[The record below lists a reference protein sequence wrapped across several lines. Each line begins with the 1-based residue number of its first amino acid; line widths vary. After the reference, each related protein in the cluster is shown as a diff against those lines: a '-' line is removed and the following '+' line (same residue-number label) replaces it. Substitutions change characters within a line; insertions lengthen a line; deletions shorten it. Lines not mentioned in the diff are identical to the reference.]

1 MIILRFRLGSRAQ
14 PGGGKKIRKIL
25 YSRLPQRWAQRVPPL
40 LVELTIG
47 AGVAGLMVLAR
58 IPLGPLASDRAPY
71 ALNFL
76 AVVIAAVLA
85 GWRSGLV
92 ALIAGQ
98 LLIWYA
104 IVPPVWSF
112 AIADAERAGGLLIA
126 TISQFLVLVVI
137 GLYQREVDK
146 GTAERERRME
156 LLNHALNEIDH
167 RTRNNHQTVLAL
179 VQLQAQRSSDDDVRA
194 ALRQVADRIQ
204 AIAHASER
212 LALRSG
218 DLEHVRLDDHLCGLC
233 EQIERGLSRQHVNVS
248 CDVEEITTSADK
260 AIPIAIIV
268 NELVTNALKH
278 AFDGREEGQVFV
290 KGRMNGELKL
300 TITDNGVGMKGR
312 STGKRG
318 GLGTKLVENFARQLG
333 ARHEVVSTETGT
345 THAFTIPT
353 AA

>member
-1 MIILRFRLGSRAQ
+1 MGAN
-14 PGGGKKIRKIL
+14 IRKIL
-25 YSRLPQRWAQRVPPL
+25 YSRLPQRWANRVPPL
-40 LVELTIG
+40 IVEVVI
-47 AGVAGLMVLAR
+47 GVAAAALMVLIRAELES
-58 IPLGPLASDRAPY
+58 IANERAPY

-92 ALIAGQ
+92 ALIVGQ
-98 LLIWYA
+98 LLVWYA
-104 IVPPVWSF
+104 IVPPAWSF
-112 AIADAERAGGLLIA
+112 SIPDAERAGGLIIA
-126 TISQFLVLVVI
+126 TLSQVLVLLVI
-137 GLYQREVDK
+137 ALYQREVDK
-146 GTAERERRME
+146 GTAERDRRVD

-179 VQLQAQRSSDDDVRA
+179 IQLQAQRSDDGAVRA
-194 ALRQVADRIQ
+194 ALLQVSDRIQ

-218 DLEHVRLDDHLCGLC
+218 DLENVRLDDHLCGLC
-233 EQIERGLSRQHVNVS
+233 EQIERGLSRQNVNVK

-278 AFDGREEGQVFV
+278 AFDGRDEGHVFV
-290 KGRMNGELKL
+290 KGRLNGELKL
-300 TITDNGVGMKGR
+300 TITDNGVGMRGR
-312 STGKRG
+312 STSARG

-333 ARHEVVSTETGT
+333 ARHEVISTDTGT
-345 THAFTIPT
+345 THAFVIPT

>member
-1 MIILRFRLGSRAQ
+1 MFAA
-14 PGGGKKIRKIL
+14 
-25 YSRLPQRWAQRVPPL
+25 RLPFVS
-40 LVELTIG
+40 IFG
-47 AGVAGLMVLAR
+47 
-58 IPLGPLASDRAPY
+58 DRAPY
-71 ALNFL
+71 ALIFV
-76 AVVIAAVLA
+76 AVVTAAVLA

-92 ALIAGQ
+92 ALIVGQ
-98 LLIWYA
+98 LVTWYV
-104 IVPPVWSF
+104 IVPPYNSF
-112 AIADAERAGGLLIA
+112 ALPDSERAFGLAIA
-126 TISQFLVLVVI
+126 SVSQLLVLIVI

-179 VQLQAQRSSDDDVRA
+179 VQLQAQRSADDGVRA
-194 ALRQVADRIQ
+194 ALHQVADRIQ

-248 CDVEEITTSADK
+248 CDIEEITTSADK

-278 AFDGREEGQVFV
+278 AFDGRENGQVSV

-300 TITDNGVGMKGR
+300 TITDNGVGMQGR
-312 STGKRG
+312 STAKRG

-345 THAFTIPT
+345 THAFVIPT